1 MGETR
6 TERVRKEVDRKHV
19 FGDTNSSPHSLLH
32 ESSLP
37 QYPRGANNW
46 YQRLSILGLAVP
58 MHFTCTTKMTGASDP
73 SVAATPAVQS
83 KKLES

>member
-19 FGDTNSSPHSLLH
+19 FGDTNSSPHCLH

-58 MHFTCTTKMTGASDP
+58 MHFSCTTKMMGASDP
-73 SVAATPAVQS
+73 SVTATLAAQS